1 MKKRIAVLASLV
13 YLTCLVQSTI
23 SGAIEIMQISPN
35 FLIVTAVSVALC
47 RSDMESAFMGLFF
60 GLGMDI
66 LVGRTLGWYAMC
78 LFLVCLCIGLVNDKL
93 YKDNPLIPMFF
104 AFFSSMT
111 VELMYYFIN
120 SFLKGYRDILFVMT
134 NLILPESIYNA
145 VLSLLVYPL
154 VVKIYKRLD
163 KHDYIH
169 ARL

>member
-1 MKKRIAVLASLV
+1 
-13 YLTCLVQSTI
+13 
-23 SGAIEIMQISPN
+23 
-35 FLIVTAVSVALC
+35 
-47 RSDMESAFMGLFF
+47 
-60 GLGMDI
+60 
-66 LVGRTLGWYAMC
+66 
-78 LFLVCLCIGLVNDKL
+78 
-93 YKDNPLIPMFF
+93 
-104 AFFSSMT
+104 
-111 VELMYYFIN
+111 MYYFIN